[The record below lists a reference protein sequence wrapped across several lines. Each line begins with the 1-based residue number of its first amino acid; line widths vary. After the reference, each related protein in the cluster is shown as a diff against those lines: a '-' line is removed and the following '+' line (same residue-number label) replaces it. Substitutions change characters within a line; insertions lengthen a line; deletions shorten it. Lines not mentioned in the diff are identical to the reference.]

1 MEKLMSEKKELL
13 YETLKGWEEAL
24 PGDLIPVVRNFVDAQ
39 PDSAVSEFLEKYKVA
54 GEDWGYSEGSE
65 FVRNIMKLVL
75 DIMLKFDIKG
85 AENLD
90 NALNLLAEGKAD
102 RLVFVANHVSYSDA
116 NIFAAA
122 FDSNFAKAGLA
133 GKLAVIAG
141 PKVFS
146 HPVRKFAS
154 MHFNSLLI
162 AQSQTVA
169 SVPVPYPIRVIAR
182 AAAKVAEDIKA
193 RVKMFLVFPEGKRS
207 RDGSMDQFLAGVY
220 RMIDTGENVL
230 VQPVSILG
238 GEKLLPISQGKLHSS
253 DIRINV
259 GKAEYVSDILE
270 EIGDTQGL
278 KQAFMDNLGKK
289 VAALHPEE
297 LRGVYK

>member
-1 MEKLMSEKKELL
+1 MENLMSEEKEVL
-13 YETLKGWEEAL
+13 YKLLKGWEDAL
-24 PGDLIPVVRNFVDAQ
+24 PADLVPVVRDFVDSQ
-39 PDSAVSEFLEKYKVA
+39 PDSAVSEFLGKYEVA
-54 GEDWGYSEGSE
+54 GADWGYSEGSE

-75 DIMLKFDIKG
+75 SIMLKFDIHG
-85 AENLD
+85 SENLD
-90 NALNLLAEGKAD
+90 AALKLLAEGKAD

-122 FDSNFAKAGLA
+122 FDDNFSKAGLA

-154 MHFNSLLI
+154 MHFDSLLI

-169 SVPVPYPIRVIAR
+169 TVPVAYPIRVIAR
-182 AAAKVAEDIKA
+182 AAAKVAEDIRE

-207 RDGSMDQFLAGVY
+207 RDGSMDHFLSGVY
-220 RMIDTGENVL
+220 RMIDTDENVL
-230 VQPVSILG
+230 VQPVSIRG
-238 GEKLLPISQGKLHSS
+238 GEKLLPVSQGVLHPA
-253 DIRINV
+253 DIKICV
-259 GKAEYVSDILE
+259 GKADYVSDIID
-270 EIGDTQGL
+270 EIGETQGL

-289 VAALHPEE
+289 VAALLPENQ
-297 LRGVYK
+297 RGVYK

>member
-1 MEKLMSEKKELL
+1 MSEKKEVL
-13 YETLKGWEEAL
+13 YKLLKGWEDAL
-24 PGDLIPVVRNFVDAQ
+24 PADLVPVVRDFVDNQ
-39 PDSAVSEFLEKYKVA
+39 PDSAVSEFLGKYEVA
-54 GEDWGYSEGSE
+54 GADWGYSEGSE

-75 DIMLKFDIKG
+75 GIMLKFDING
-85 AENLD
+85 SENLD
-90 NALNLLAEGKAD
+90 AALKLLAEGKAD

-122 FDSNFAKAGLA
+122 FDDNFSKAGLA

-154 MHFNSLLI
+154 MHFDSLLI

-169 SVPVPYPIRVIAR
+169 TVPVAYPIRVIAR
-182 AAAKVAEDIKA
+182 AAAKVAEDIRA

-207 RDGSMDQFLAGVY
+207 RDGGMDHFLSGVY
-220 RMIDTGENVL
+220 RMIDTDENVL
-230 VQPVSILG
+230 VQPVSIRG
-238 GEKLLPISQGKLHSS
+238 GEKLLPVSQGVLHPA
-253 DIRINV
+253 DIKICV
-259 GKAEYVSDILE
+259 GKAEYVSDIID
-270 EIGDTQGL
+270 EIGETQGV

-289 VAALHPEE
+289 VAALLPENQ
-297 LRGVYK
+297 RGVYK

>member
-1 MEKLMSEKKELL
+1 MENLMSEKKELL
-13 YETLKGWEEAL
+13 YKLLEGWETAL
-24 PGDLIPVVRNFVDAQ
+24 PDDIVPIVRDFVDSQ
-39 PDSAVSEFLEKYKVA
+39 PDSAVAEFLEKYEAA
-54 GEDWGYSEGSE
+54 GADWGYSEGSE

-75 DIMLKFDIKG
+75 NTMLKFDIKG
-85 AENLD
+85 AEKLD
-90 NALNLLAEGKAD
+90 DALKLLAEGKAD

-116 NIFAAA
+116 NIFATA
-122 FDSNFAKAGLA
+122 FDSDFEKAGLA

-154 MHFNSLLI
+154 MHFDSLLI

-169 SVPVPYPIRVIAR
+169 TMPVAYPIRVIAR

-207 RDGSMDQFLAGVY
+207 RDGSMDHFLAGVY

-238 GEKLLPISQGKLHSS
+238 GEKMLPISQGRLHPS
-253 DIRINV
+253 DIKINV
-259 GKAEYVSDILE
+259 GKAEFVSDILD
-270 EIGDTQGL
+270 EIGDVQGV
-278 KQAFMDNLGKK
+278 KQAFMDHLGRK
-289 VAALHPEE
+289 VALLHPEE

>member
-1 MEKLMSEKKELL
+1 MENLMSEEKELL
-13 YETLKGWEEAL
+13 YKLLKGWEESL
-24 PGDLIPVVRNFVDAQ
+24 PDDIVPVVRDFVDSQ
-39 PDSAVSEFLEKYKVA
+39 PDSAVAEFLEKYEVA
-54 GEDWGYSEGSE
+54 GADWGYSEGSE

-75 DIMLKFDIKG
+75 DTMLKFDIKG
-85 AENLD
+85 RENLD
-90 NALNLLAEGKAD
+90 EALKILAEGKAD

-116 NIFAAA
+116 NIFATA
-122 FDSNFAKAGLA
+122 FDSDFEKAGLA

-154 MHFNSLLI
+154 MHFDSLLI
-162 AQSQTVA
+162 AQSQTMPVA
-169 SVPVPYPIRVIAR
+169 YPIRVIAR

-207 RDGSMDQFLAGVY
+207 RDGSMDHFLAGVY

-238 GEKLLPISQGKLHSS
+238 GETMLPILQGKLHPS
-253 DIRINV
+253 DIKINV
-259 GKAEYVSDILE
+259 GKAEFVSDILD
-270 EIGDTQGL
+270 EIGEVQGV
-278 KQAFMDNLGKK
+278 KQAFMDNLGRK
-289 VAALHPEE
+289 VASLHPEE

>member
-1 MEKLMSEKKELL
+1 MEKTLSKEKELL
-13 YETLKGWEEAL
+13 YKSLEGWEKA
-24 PGDLIPVVRNFVDAQ
+24 IPADTVPFVREFVEGASDEIIT
-39 PDSAVSEFLEKYKVA
+39 DFLKKYEVA
-54 GEDWGYSEGSE
+54 GIDWGFSEGSV
-65 FVRNIMKLVL
+65 FVREIMHLVL
-75 DIMLKFDIKG
+75 NKILKFDISG
-85 AENLD
+85 SENID
-90 NALNLLAEGKAD
+90 AAVKLLAEGKAV

-122 FDSNFAKAGLA
+122 FDDNFSKYGFAGEFS
-133 GKLAVIAG
+133 VIAG

-169 SVPVPYPIRVIAR
+169 TVPVAYPIRVIAR
-182 AAAKVAEDIKA
+182 AAAKVVEDIKA
-193 RVKMFLVFPEGKRS
+193 RVKIFLVFPEGKRS
-207 RDGSMDQFLAGVY
+207 RDGKMDHFLSGVY
-220 RMIDTGENVL
+220 RMIDTDENVL

-238 GEKLLPISQGKLHSS
+238 GEKVLPISQGVLQPA

-259 GKAEYVSDILE
+259 GKAEYVSDIIE
-270 EIGDTQGL
+270 KIGETQGI
-278 KQAFMDNLGKK
+278 KQIFMDYLGKK

>member
-1 MEKLMSEKKELL
+1 MSEEKAVL
-13 YETLKGWEEAL
+13 YKMLEGWEEAIPAEL
-24 PGDLIPVVRNFVDAQ
+24 VPVVKNFVDSA
-39 PDSAVSEFLEKYKVA
+39 PDSDVAEFLKKYEAA
-54 GEDWGYSEGSE
+54 GADWGYSEGSK
-65 FVRNIMKLVL
+65 FVRDIMKMVL
-75 DIMLKFDIKG
+75 GRMLRFDIKG
-85 AENLD
+85 TENLD
-90 NALNLLAEGKAD
+90 AALKLLAEGKAD
-102 RLVFVANHVSYSDA
+102 RLVFIANHVSYADA
-116 NIFAAA
+116 NIFATA
-122 FDSNFAKAGLA
+122 FDKDFTDAGLE

-154 MHFNSLLI
+154 MHFDSLLI

-169 SVPVPYPIRVIAR
+169 TMPVAYPIRVIAR
-182 AAAKVAEDIKA
+182 AAAMVAEDIKA
-193 RVKMFLVFPEGKRS
+193 KVKMFLVFPEGKRS
-207 RDGSMDQFLAGVY
+207 RDGNMDHFLAGVY

-238 GEKLLPISQGKLHSS
+238 GEKMLPISQGKLHPA
-253 DIRINV
+253 DVRINV

-270 EIGDTQGL
+270 ELGDTPGL

>member
-1 MEKLMSEKKELL
+1 MSEKKEVL
-13 YETLKGWEEAL
+13 YKLLKGWEDAL
-24 PGDLIPVVRNFVDAQ
+24 PADLVPVVRDFVDNQ
-39 PDSAVSEFLEKYKVA
+39 PDSAVSEFLGKYEVA
-54 GEDWGYSEGSE
+54 GADWGYSEGSE

-75 DIMLKFDIKG
+75 GIMLKFDING
-85 AENLD
+85 SENLD
-90 NALNLLAEGKAD
+90 AALKLLAEGKAD

-122 FDSNFAKAGLA
+122 FDDNFSKAGLA

-154 MHFNSLLI
+154 MHFDSLLI

-169 SVPVPYPIRVIAR
+169 TVPVAYPIRVIAR
-182 AAAKVAEDIKA
+182 AAAKVAEDIRA

-207 RDGSMDQFLAGVY
+207 RDGGMNHFLSGVY
-220 RMIDTGENVL
+220 RMIDTDENVL
-230 VQPVSILG
+230 VQPVSIRG
-238 GEKLLPISQGKLHSS
+238 GEKLLPVSQGVLHPA
-253 DIRINV
+253 DIKICV
-259 GKAEYVSDILE
+259 GKAEYVSDIID
-270 EIGDTQGL
+270 EIGETQGV

-289 VAALHPEE
+289 VAALLPENQ
-297 LRGVYK
+297 RGVYK

>member
-1 MEKLMSEKKELL
+1 MSEEKELL
-13 YETLKGWEEAL
+13 YKILEGWEDAL
-24 PGDLIPVVRNFVDAQ
+24 PADLVPVVKNFVDSQ
-39 PDSAVSEFLEKYKVA
+39 PDSAVAEFLKKYDVA

-65 FVRNIMKLVL
+65 FVRSIMKKVL
-75 DIMLKFDIKG
+75 DIMLKFDITG
-85 AENLD
+85 TENLD
-90 NALNLLAEGKAD
+90 AALKLLAEGKAD
-102 RLVFVANHVSYSDA
+102 RLVFVANHVSYADA
-116 NIFAAA
+116 NIFASA
-122 FDSNFAKAGLA
+122 FDENFAKAGVA

-154 MHFNSLLI
+154 MHFDSLLI

-169 SVPVPYPIRVIAR
+169 SVPVAYPIRVIAR

-207 RDGSMDQFLAGVY
+207 RDGKMDHFLAGVY

-238 GEKLLPISQGKLHSS
+238 GEKMLPISQGKLHPAE
-253 DIRINV
+253 IRINV
-259 GKAEYVSDILE
+259 GEAEYVDDIVK
-270 EIGDTQGL
+270 EIGETQGQ
-278 KQAFMDNLGKK
+278 KQAFMDHLGKK
-289 VAALHPEE
+289 VASLHPEE
-297 LRGVYK
+297 LRGVYE

>member
-1 MEKLMSEKKELL
+1 MSEEKELL
-13 YETLKGWEEAL
+13 YKILEGWEEAL
-24 PGDLIPVVRNFVDAQ
+24 PADLVPVVKNFVDSQ
-39 PDSAVSEFLEKYKVA
+39 PDSAVAEFLKKYDVA
-54 GEDWGYSEGSE
+54 GEDWGYSEGSD
-65 FVRNIMKLVL
+65 FVRSIMKKVL
-75 DIMLKFDIKG
+75 DIMLKFDIRG
-85 AENLD
+85 SENLD
-90 NALNLLAEGKAD
+90 AALKLLAEGKAD
-102 RLVFVANHVSYSDA
+102 RLVFVANHVSYADA
-116 NIFAAA
+116 NIFASA
-122 FDSNFAKAGLA
+122 FDENFTKAGLA

-154 MHFNSLLI
+154 MHFDSLLI

-169 SVPVPYPIRVIAR
+169 SVPVAYPIRVIAR

-207 RDGSMDQFLAGVY
+207 RDGKMDHFLAGVY

-238 GEKLLPISQGKLHSS
+238 GEKMLPISQGKLHPAE
-253 DIRINV
+253 IRINV
-259 GKAEYVSDILE
+259 GKAEYVDDIVK
-270 EIGDTQGL
+270 EIGETQGQ

-289 VAALHPEE
+289 VAFLHPEE
-297 LRGVYK
+297 LRGVYE

>member
-1 MEKLMSEKKELL
+1 MSEEKEVL
-13 YETLKGWEEAL
+13 YKLLKGWEDAL
-24 PGDLIPVVRNFVDAQ
+24 PADLVPVVRDFVDSQ
-39 PDSAVSEFLEKYKVA
+39 PDSAVSEFLGKYEVA
-54 GEDWGYSEGSE
+54 GADWGYSEGSE

-75 DIMLKFDIKG
+75 SIMLKFDIHG
-85 AENLD
+85 SENLD
-90 NALNLLAEGKAD
+90 AALKLLAEGKAD

-122 FDSNFAKAGLA
+122 FDDNFSKAGLA

-154 MHFNSLLI
+154 MHFDSLLI

-169 SVPVPYPIRVIAR
+169 TVPVAYPIRVIAR
-182 AAAKVAEDIKA
+182 AAAKVAEDIRE

-207 RDGSMDQFLAGVY
+207 RDGSMDHFLSGVY
-220 RMIDTGENVL
+220 RMIDTDENVL
-230 VQPVSILG
+230 VQPVSIRG
-238 GEKLLPISQGKLHSS
+238 GEKLLPVSQGVLHPA
-253 DIRINV
+253 DIKICV
-259 GKAEYVSDILE
+259 GKADYVSDIID
-270 EIGDTQGL
+270 EIGETQGL

-289 VAALHPEE
+289 VAALLPENQ
-297 LRGVYK
+297 RGVYK

>member
-1 MEKLMSEKKELL
+1 MEKLMSEEKMLL
-13 YETLKGWEEAL
+13 YKILEGWEDAL
-24 PGDLIPVVRNFVDAQ
+24 PAELVPVVKNFVDSA
-39 PDSAVSEFLEKYKVA
+39 PDSDIAEFLKKYEAA
-54 GEDWGYSEGSE
+54 GADWGYSEGSK
-65 FVRNIMKLVL
+65 FVRDIMKMVL
-75 DIMLKFDIKG
+75 GMMLKFDIKG
-85 AENLD
+85 TENLD
-90 NALNLLAEGKAD
+90 SALKLLAEGKAD
-102 RLVFVANHVSYSDA
+102 RLVFIANHVSYADA
-116 NIFAAA
+116 NIFATA
-122 FDSNFAKAGLA
+122 FDKDFTDAGLG

-154 MHFNSLLI
+154 MHFDSLLI

-169 SVPVPYPIRVIAR
+169 TMPVAYPIRVIAR
-182 AAAKVAEDIKA
+182 AAAMVAEDIKA
-193 RVKMFLVFPEGKRS
+193 KVKMFLVFPEGKRS
-207 RDGSMDQFLAGVY
+207 RDGNMDHFLAGVY
-220 RMIDTGENVL
+220 RMIDTGDNVL

-238 GEKLLPISQGKLHSS
+238 GEKMLPISQGKLHPA
-253 DIRINV
+253 DVRINV

-270 EIGDTQGL
+270 ELGDTPGL

>member
-1 MEKLMSEKKELL
+1 MEKKVSEEKEQL
-13 YETLKGWEEAL
+13 YENLKGWENAIPEN
-24 PGDLIPVVRNFVDAQ
+24 LIPAVQKFVEEADDGLVA
-39 PDSAVSEFLEKYKVA
+39 DFLKKYEVA
-54 GEDWGYSEGSE
+54 GIDWGFSEGSV
-65 FVRNIMKLVL
+65 FVREIMHLVL
-75 DIMLKFDIKG
+75 NRMLNFDISG
-85 AENLD
+85 SENID
-90 NALNLLAEGKAD
+90 AAVKLLAEGRAV

-116 NIFAAA
+116 NIFATA
-122 FDSNFAKAGLA
+122 FDDNFCKG
-133 GKLAVIAG
+133 GFEGELAVIAG

-169 SVPVPYPIRVIAR
+169 TVPVAYPIRVIAR
-182 AAAKVAEDIKA
+182 AAAKVVEDIKA
-193 RVKMFLVFPEGKRS
+193 RVKIFLVFPEGKRS
-207 RDGSMDQFLAGVY
+207 RDGKMDHFLSGVY
-220 RMIDTGENVL
+220 RMIDTDENVL

-238 GEKLLPISQGKLHSS
+238 GEKLLPISQGVLQPA

-259 GKAEYVSDILE
+259 GKAEFVSDIIE
-270 EIGDTQGL
+270 KIGETQGI
-278 KQAFMDNLGKK
+278 KQAFMDYLGKK

>member
-1 MEKLMSEKKELL
+1 MEKLMSEQKELL
-13 YETLKGWEEAL
+13 YEILKGWEDSL
-24 PGDLIPVVRNFVDAQ
+24 PADIVPLVRSFVDSQ
-39 PDSAVSEFLEKYKVA
+39 PDSAVSEFFKKYEVA
-54 GEDWGYSEGSE
+54 GEDWGYSEGSA
-65 FVRNIMKLVL
+65 FVRDIMKFVL
-75 DIMLKFDIKG
+75 NKMLKFDITG
-85 AENLD
+85 AENID
-90 NALNLLAEGKAD
+90 AALKLIADGKAD

-122 FDSNFAKAGLA
+122 FDDNFAKAGFS

-154 MHFNSLLI
+154 MHFDSLLI

-169 SVPVPYPIRVIAR
+169 SVPVAYPMRVIAR
-182 AAAKVAEDIKA
+182 AAAKVVEDIKA
-193 RVKMFLVFPEGKRS
+193 RVKIFLVFPEGKRS
-207 RDGSMDQFLAGVY
+207 RSGQIDHFLAGVY
-220 RMIDTGENVL
+220 RMIDSGENVI

-238 GEKLLPISQGKLHSS
+238 GEKLLPVSDMTLHPT

-259 GKAEYVSDILE
+259 GKAEYVADIIE
-270 EIGDTQGL
+270 QIGETQGL
-278 KQAFMDNLGKK
+278 KQAFMDSLGKK

>member
-1 MEKLMSEKKELL
+1 MSEKKEVL
-13 YETLKGWEEAL
+13 YETLKGWEDAL
-24 PGDLIPVVRNFVDAQ
+24 PSDVVPVVRNFVDAQ
-39 PDSAVSEFLEKYKVA
+39 PDSAVSEFLEKYEVA
-54 GEDWGYSEGSE
+54 GADWGYSEGSG
-65 FVRNIMKLVL
+65 FVRSIMKLVL
-75 DIMLKFDIKG
+75 NTMLKFDITG
-85 AENLD
+85 SENID
-90 NALNLLAEGKAD
+90 DALKLLAEGKAD

-122 FDSNFAKAGLA
+122 FDDNFEKAGLA

-154 MHFNSLLI
+154 MHFDSLLI
-162 AQSQTVA
+162 AQSQSVSTNPVA
-169 SVPVPYPIRVIAR
+169 YPIRVIAR

-207 RDGSMDQFLAGVY
+207 RDGSMDHFLAGVY

-238 GEKLLPISQGKLHSS
+238 GEKMLPISQGKLHPA

-259 GKAEYVSDILE
+259 GKAEYVSEILDE
-270 EIGDTQGL
+270 LGEIQGV

-289 VAALHPEE
+289 VAFLHPEE